1 MNGLQSMP
9 RRIIEVD
16 GQEWEVGSS
25 GRVTQ
30 YVKDEFGL
38 VFTRGTGPDRERR
51 FIRYAPLGAKSRETS
66 LAQLTDAELRELL
79 ARSQPSWTAPETGY
93 AR

>member
-1 MNGLQSMP
+1 MP

-16 GQEWEVGSS
+16 GASWEVAVS

-38 VFTRGTGPDRERR
+38 IFSRGAGANRELRVV
-51 FIRYAPLGAKSRETS
+51 RYTPLGVKSPE
-66 LAQLTDAELRELL
+66 LALARLSDYELRDLL
-79 ARSQPSWTAPETGY
+79 AHSQPAWTAPETGY
-93 AR
+93 RR

>member
-1 MNGLQSMP
+1 MP

-16 GQEWEVGSS
+16 GGRWTVSVS

-38 VFTRGTGPDRERR
+38 IFARGSGSARERR
-51 FIRYAPLGAKSRETS
+51 VARYSPLNAKSPELALAS
-66 LAQLTDAELRELL
+66 LSDAELVALL
-79 ARSQPSWTAPETGY
+79 ARSQPAWTAPETGY
-93 AR
+93 RR

>member
-1 MNGLQSMP
+1 MP

-16 GQEWEVGSS
+16 GERWTVSGS

-38 VFTRGTGPDRERR
+38 VFARGSGRARERR
-51 FIRYAPLGAKSRETS
+51 VARYSPLNAKSPE
-66 LAQLTDAELRELL
+66 LALAGLSDAELVALL
-79 ARSQPSWTAPETGY
+79 ARSQPAWTAPETEY
-93 AR
+93 RS

>member
-1 MNGLQSMP
+1 MP

-16 GQEWEVGSS
+16 GTQWEVAVS

-38 VFTRGTGPDRERR
+38 VFSRGTGSAREQRVT
-51 FIRYAPLGAKSRETS
+51 RYSPRGAKSRELA
-66 LAQLTDAELRELL
+66 LAQLGDAELRELL
-79 ARSQPSWTAPETGY
+79 THSQPAFTAPETEY

>member
-1 MNGLQSMP
+1 MP

-16 GQEWEVGSS
+16 GGRWTVSVS

-38 VFTRGTGPDRERR
+38 VFERGSSGNARERR
-51 FIRYAPLGAKSRETS
+51 VARYSPLGAKSPELALAS
-66 LAQLTDAELRELL
+66 LSDAELVALL
-79 ARSQPSWTAPETGY
+79 ARSQPAWTAPETGY
-93 AR
+93 GR

>member
-1 MNGLQSMP
+1 M
-9 RRIIEVD
+9 D
-16 GQEWEVGSS
+16 GTQWEVAVS

-38 VFTRGTGPDRERR
+38 VFSRGTGASRERR
-51 FIRYAPLGAKSRETS
+51 VARYSPRGAKSRELA
-66 LAQLTDAELRELL
+66 LAQLTDADLRELL
-79 ARSQPSWTAPETGY
+79 GYSQPAFTAPETEY